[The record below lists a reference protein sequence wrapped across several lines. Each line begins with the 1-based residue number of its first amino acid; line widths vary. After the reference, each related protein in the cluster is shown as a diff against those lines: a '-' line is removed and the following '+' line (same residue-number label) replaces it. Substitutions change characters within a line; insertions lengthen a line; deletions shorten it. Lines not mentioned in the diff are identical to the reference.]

1 MPGFRRSTRR
11 PDEGQAVST
20 SSTKRGQFWR
30 ADWFVALLVVI
41 AVLVLFKATD
51 AIDTLDRRF
60 YDYGSTSS
68 GRLPSDRIAI
78 IAIDDQSIANIGRWP
93 WPRDVHA
100 QLIDQLAAAKAK
112 TIVYTTFFFEPQT
125 DRGLVFI
132 RKIKD
137 ALATSGEAQGA
148 QAEQLNKVIA
158 EAEKTLDTDAQ
169 LAASIAKAG
178 NVLLPSVYVLGE
190 PQGKADKPLPAYVA
204 KSALDEAS
212 GFSVPAIRGQYP
224 LEAIGSAASGIGHL
238 NQLND
243 VDGAVRDEPL
253 LVNYYGKAVPSMALL
268 AAARSLNL
276 GPADI
281 KINS

>member
-93 WPRDVHA
+93 WSRDVHA
-100 QLIDQLAAAKAK
+100 KLIDQLAAADAK
-112 TIVYTTFFFEPQT
+112 TIAYTAFFVEPQT
-125 DRGLVFI
+125 DRGLPYI
-132 RKIKD
+132 RKIK
-137 ALATSGEAQGA
+137 ATLAELPASPAAAPEPVVPILPMIVPLPAAKFAAEISAARAAERAAHDTLQTLQG
-148 QAEQLNKVIA
+148 QLDTIIK
-158 EAEKTLDTDAQ
+158 EAEITLDTDAM
-169 LAASIAKAG
+169 LGAS
-178 NVLLPSVYVLGE
+178 
-190 PQGKADKPLPAYVA
+190 
-204 KSALDEAS
+204 
-212 GFSVPAIRGQYP
+212 
-224 LEAIGSAASGIGHL
+224 
-238 NQLND
+238 
-243 VDGAVRDEPL
+243 
-253 LVNYYGKAVPSMALL
+253 M
-268 AAARSLNL
+268 
-276 GPADI
+276 
-281 KINS
+281 